1 MYLAFAF
8 FKSSSETNSVLILFN
23 SLKTSTTALS
33 VTAFLTDEPDRNLLM
48 YFPEPIEEYA
58 PYVQPCF
65 SRKFKNNLPSP
76 PPPKIWFANKAAKY
90 SLSVIFKFDKFT
102 KAISDCTAFGISI
115 KLIWLY

>member
-33 VTAFLTDEPDRNLLM
+33 VTAFLTDEPERNLLM

-76 PPPKIWFANKAAKY
+76 PPPKIWFANKAANILY
-90 SLSVIFKFDKFT
+90 QSFLNLTSLPMQFQIVRHL
-102 KAISDCTAFGISI
+102 ACQ
-115 KLIWLY
+115 